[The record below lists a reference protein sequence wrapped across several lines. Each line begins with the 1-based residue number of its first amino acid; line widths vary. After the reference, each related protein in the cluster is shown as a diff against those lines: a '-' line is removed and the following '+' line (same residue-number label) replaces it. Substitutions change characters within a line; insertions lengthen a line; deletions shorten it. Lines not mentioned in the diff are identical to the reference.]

1 MKHVTRRNALLSL
14 AILFA
19 PSAAFAIEVKTG
31 TDEYTLNIDA
41 NLQLRLEETW
51 GGPPPTTTS
60 GAAPSGH
67 VNTDI
72 FLRRASLSAR
82 GTALKWFW
90 YYIKLESGRFGARG
104 DYSVASLLQDVVIGY
119 VPQPDFYFEGGFLKT
134 PLSRPA
140 VDSSERANT
149 LEGVSDILLYPNTR
163 AQRQM
168 GLQVRGLLFDHRFL
182 IRGGIYEGAR
192 NGEAGGRPVTPTTP
206 PVNQNGWPM
215 VAAMLRLN
223 LVGYE
228 TGYTYPG
235 IYVDGNSYV
244 SVGVGGQYQSHSAVG
259 GTVKDDGTLSDY
271 VALSADFFADVA
283 LAGDQEAVFTLDGY
297 HFDYGDGA
305 PKTGYGLHGEVGYR
319 WGPIG
324 VQASSYWF
332 NSATKVNSYLRGA
345 GGLTYFI
352 SKHKAKVMLE
362 YEQTI
367 ANGTLPNQP
376 DHFPTPWLHQILL
389 QWQLHL

>member
-72 FLRRASLSAR
+72 FFRRASLSAR

-192 NGEAGGRPVTPTTP
+192 NGYSGGNPTGTFP
-206 PVNQNGWPM
+206 IPATANPNGWPM
-215 VAAMLRLN
+215 LGGMARYN
-223 LVGYE
+223 LFGYE
-228 TGYTYPG
+228 TAYTYPG
-235 IYVDGNSYV
+235 IYLDGITRV
-244 SVGVGGQYQSHSAVG
+244 SFGVGGQYQSKSGSVNR
-259 GTVKDDGTLSDY
+259 DGTINDY
-271 VALSADFFADVA
+271 TALSADIFADIA
-283 LAGDQEAVFTLDGY
+283 LPGDSEAVLTLDGY
-297 HFDYGDGA
+297 RFD
-305 PKTGYGLHGEVGYR
+305 
-319 WGPIG
+319 WGSG
-324 VQASSYWF
+324 
-332 NSATKVNSYLRGA
+332 
-345 GGLTYFI
+345 
-352 SKHKAKVMLE
+352 
-362 YEQTI
+362 
-367 ANGTLPNQP
+367 
-376 DHFPTPWLHQILL
+376 
-389 QWQLHL
+389 